1 MKILLAVLL
10 IFILVDVLIVGY
22 VIVRRWRKKIS
33 PKRVEEIRDHWK
45 AIIRNPDHRYA
56 IMEADKLLD
65 LALGEIGY
73 RGNLGAK
80 LKKCPRLFSSL
91 NDVWAAHKVRNNI
104 AHQLHYR
111 VDEGT
116 YKKTM
121 LAFKRAFQ
129 DLKIF

>member
-1 MKILLAVLL
+1 MKILLTILL
-10 IFILVDVLIVGY
+10 LFVLVDALIVGY
-22 VIVRRWRKKIS
+22 VIYRRWRKKIS
-33 PKRVEEIRDHWK
+33 PKRIEEIRRHWK
-45 AIIRNPDHRYA
+45 EIIRNPDHRYA

-80 LKKCPRLFSSL
+80 LKKAPRLFSSL

-104 AHQLHYR
+104 AHQLHYK
-111 VDEGT
+111 VDEGA
-116 YKKTM
+116 YKKAM
-121 LAFKRAFQ
+121 LAFKQAFQ